1 MVRGG
6 SNNGGRG
13 SQGSFIQNGEVTA
26 IEDSTSPY
34 FLHNGDH
41 PGLILV
47 TNLLSGSN
55 FHTWRRAML
64 MALTAKNKLE
74 FVDGTIPRP
83 LSTDLLFHAW
93 SRCNNMISSWIIN
106 SVNRDIA
113 DSLLYHDSA
122 YEIWNDL
129 CDRFNQGNGPLV
141 FQIKRQLCGLVQ
153 GSLDV
158 SSYFTKLK
166 VLWDELKE
174 FQPVPVCQCGGLWVW
189 LDHQHK
195 EYVLHFLMGL
205 NESYA
210 QIRGQILMMEPL
222 PAINKVFSLVIQEER
237 HINIGVNYAILVSE
251 PLAFGSNSNVPSV
264 SSGGSK
270 TKRDKV
276 TCTHCG
282 FIGHTKDKCYTLV
295 GYPPSWRVKS
305 NTSNSM
311 ANNSE
316 VINQVN
322 VNSTEQAVS
331 SLTNDQCQQLIQL
344 LSTQL
349 ASASSIVTN
358 PPSTCP
364 FISNFT
370 ATHHV
375 CNDLSSFTSYV
386 TVQNIKFKLPNGI
399 SVPIER
405 IGSIILAKAVKL
417 FNELSQGKMIG
428 KGKWKGKLYHLQ
440 FDSFLADTHCIVTSC
455 K

>member
-1 MVRGG
+1 MARGG
-6 SNNGGRG
+6 STNGGRG
-13 SQGSFIQNGEVTA
+13 SQGSLIQNGEVRA

-47 TNLLSGSN
+47 TNLLRGSN
-55 FHTWRRAML
+55 YHTWRRAML
-64 MALTAKNKLE
+64 MALTAKNKLG

-83 LSTDLLFHAW
+83 LSTDLLFPAW
-93 SRCNNMISSWIIN
+93 TRCNSMISSWIIN

-129 CDRFNQGNGPLV
+129 CDRFNQGNGPRV

-158 SSYFTKLK
+158 SSYFTTLK

-174 FQPVPVCQCGGLWVW
+174 FQPVPVCQCGGLRVW
-189 LDHQHK
+189 SDHQHK

-237 HINIGVNYAILVSE
+237 HRNIGGNSAIPVSE
-251 PLAFGSNSNVPSV
+251 PLAFGSNYNAPTG

-282 FIGHTKDKCYTLV
+282 FIGHTKDKCYRLV
-295 GYPPSWRVKS
+295 GYPPGWRVKS
-305 NTSNSM
+305 KTSNSM

-322 VNSTEQAVS
+322 ANSTDQAVS

-358 PPSTCP
+358 PPSTGP
-364 FISNFT
+364 SISNFT
-370 ATHHV
+370 DQRYCHFPE
-375 CNDLSSFTSYV
+375 CYFS
-386 TVQNIKFKLPNGI
+386 
-399 SVPIER
+399 
-405 IGSIILAKAVKL
+405 
-417 FNELSQGKMIG
+417 
-428 KGKWKGKLYHLQ
+428 
-440 FDSFLADTHCIVTSC
+440 
-455 K
+455 